1 MLAEILLGSL
11 ADLLRLKGGDLE
23 SSMGRKSLIVNL
35 AALAGRTGH
44 SGRDHV
50 RRVFERWA
58 SKTQHQGG
66 SGEVSTQGADGRY
79 PKVEAKVGTFGQ
91 GGIFLYRPMYLIL
104 PIMKRL
110 KKGIQLDSFA
120 GVTQDGVGEVVTV
133 ESSKA
138 IPPVGRVDPM
148 EACNW

>member
-66 SGEVSTQGADGRY
+66 SGEVSTSTSGGRWQMADIRRWRQ
-79 PKVEAKVGTFGQ
+79 K
-91 GGIFLYRPMYLIL
+91 
-104 PIMKRL
+104 
-110 KKGIQLDSFA
+110 
-120 GVTQDGVGEVVTV
+120 
-133 ESSKA
+133 
-138 IPPVGRVDPM
+138 
-148 EACNW
+148 

>member
-11 ADLLRLKGGDLE
+11 ADLLRLKEGDLE
-23 SSMGRKSLIVNL
+23 SSMGRKSLRVNL

-50 RRVFERWA
+50 RRVFERA

-66 SGEVSTQGADGRY
+66 IGEVSTQGGRY
-79 PKVEAKVGTFGQ
+79 PKLEAKVGTFWQ
-91 GGIFLYRPMYLIL
+91 GGIFLYRPMYLIV

-110 KKGIQLDSFA
+110 KKG
-120 GVTQDGVGEVVTV
+120 
-133 ESSKA
+133 
-138 IPPVGRVDPM
+138 
-148 EACNW
+148 

>member
-11 ADLLRLKGGDLE
+11 ADLLRLKEGDLE

-66 SGEVSTQGADGRY
+66 SGEVSTQGGRY
-79 PKVEAKVGTFGQ
+79 SKLEAKVPGTFGQ
-91 GGIFLYRPMYLIL
+91 GGIFLYRPMYLIV

-110 KKGIQLDSFA
+110 KKG
-120 GVTQDGVGEVVTV
+120 
-133 ESSKA
+133 
-138 IPPVGRVDPM
+138 
-148 EACNW
+148 